1 MVQVIYDFLTSFIG
15 DVAFSADHG
24 SLTLMNLVS
33 YLITLGIFSFLLIPI
48 ISLFKCN
55 KKEGR

>member
-15 DVAFSADHG
+15 DVAFTNVEG

-33 YLITLGIFSFLLIPI
+33 YIITLGIFSFILLPL
-48 ISLFKCN
+48 ISLFKAN
-55 KKEGR
+55 KKEGK